1 MPSVREI
8 RGRIKSVKNTAR
20 VTNAMQMVAASKMRR
35 AQEQVVASRP
45 YAQKLRAVLAGL
57 AAQGTGDVDD
67 MHPLLENRPVRNV
80 LLLQITPDRGLAG
93 GLPSNINRAAGLFL
107 QKQEATASVITVG
120 RKGRDFMVR
129 AGRDLKGS
137 FPGLGERPSLGDCLP
152 ISALVAQLYTDGI
165 VDEVH
170 VAYTRFINTVVQE
183 ATVAQLLPIKTGELE
198 EPGAPADYEYE
209 PDAATVLNTL
219 LPRFLDT
226 QVYQAVLE
234 SNASEQ
240 SSRMV
245 AMKNATDAA
254 EEMVDGLTLELNKA
268 RQAMITA
275 ELLDLVGGV
284 AALEG

>member
-8 RGRIKSVKNTAR
+8 RGRIKSTRNTAR

-35 AQEQVVASRP
+35 AQEQVVGSRP

-57 AAQGTGDVDD
+57 AAQGTGDGDD
-67 MHPLLENRPVRNV
+67 GHPLLLSRPVKKV
-80 LLLQITPDRGLAG
+80 LLLEVTPDRGLAG
-93 GLPSNINRAAGLFL
+93 GLPSNINRAAGRFL
-107 QKQEATASVITVG
+107 LAQGVPTTVVTVG

-129 AGRDLKGS
+129 TGQDLQAS
-137 FPGLGERPSLGDCLP
+137 FPGLGDKPSLSDCLP
-152 ISALVAQLYTDGI
+152 ITAMVTQLYTDGL

-170 VAYTRFINTVVQE
+170 IAYTRFVNTLIQE
-183 ATVAQLLPIKTGELE
+183 PVIAQLLPIKPGELE
-198 EPGAPADYEYE
+198 EPGAPADYQYE

-234 SNASEQ
+234 SHASEQ

-245 AMKNATDAA
+245 AMRAATDAA
-254 EEMVDGLTLELNKA
+254 EEMVDSLTLELNKA

-284 AALEG
+284 AALEA

>member
-1 MPSVREI
+1 
-8 RGRIKSVKNTAR
+8 
-20 VTNAMQMVAASKMRR
+20 MQMVAASKMRR

-57 AAQGTGDVDD
+57 AAQGVGGGDET
-67 MHPLLENRPVRNV
+67 HPLLQSRPVRNV
-80 LLLQITPDRGLAG
+80 LLLEITPDRGLAG
-93 GLPSNINRAAGLFL
+93 GLPSNINRASGRFM
-107 QKQEATASVITVG
+107 QKQDIPATAITVG
-120 RKGRDFMVR
+120 RKGRDFMIR
-129 AGRDLKGS
+129 AGQTVQAS
-137 FPGLGERPSLGDCLP
+137 FPGLGEKPSLADCLP
-152 ISALVAQLYTDGI
+152 ISALIAQLYTDGV

-170 VAYTRFINTVVQE
+170 IAYTRFINTLFQE
-183 ATVAQLLPIKTGELE
+183 PVVAQLLPIKTGELE
-198 EPGAPADYEYE
+198 EAGSAADYEYE
-209 PDAATVLNTL
+209 PDAETVLNTL

-240 SSRMV
+240 SARMV
-245 AMKNATDAA
+245 AMRNATDAA
-254 EEMVDGLTLELNKA
+254 DEMVDSLTLELNKA

>member
-8 RGRIKSVKNTAR
+8 RGRIKSTRNTAR

-35 AQEQVVASRP
+35 AQEQVVGSRP

-57 AAQGTGDVDD
+57 AAQGTGYGDD
-67 MHPLLENRPVRNV
+67 GHPLLLSRPVKKV
-80 LLLQITPDRGLAG
+80 LLLEVTPDRGLAG
-93 GLPSNINRAAGLFL
+93 GLPSNINRAAGRFL
-107 QKQEATASVITVG
+107 LAQGVPTTVVTVG

-129 AGRDLKGS
+129 TGQDLQAS
-137 FPGLGERPSLGDCLP
+137 FPGLGDNPSMSDCLP
-152 ISALVAQLYTDGI
+152 ITAMLTQLYTDGL

-170 VAYTRFINTVVQE
+170 IAYTRFVNTLIQE
-183 ATVAQLLPIKTGELE
+183 PVIAQLLPINPGELE
-198 EPGAPADYEYE
+198 EPGAPADYQYE
-209 PDAATVLNTL
+209 PGAATVLNTL

-245 AMKNATDAA
+245 AMRAATDAA
-254 EEMVDGLTLELNKA
+254 EEMVDSLTLELNKA

-284 AALEG
+284 AALEA

>member
-1 MPSVREI
+1 
-8 RGRIKSVKNTAR
+8 
-20 VTNAMQMVAASKMRR
+20 MQMVAASKMRR
-35 AQEQVVASRP
+35 AQERVVGSRP

-57 AAQGTGDVDD
+57 AAQGAGDGDD
-67 MHPLLENRPVRNV
+67 GHPLLLSRPVKKV
-80 LLLQITPDRGLAG
+80 LLLEITPDRGLAG
-93 GLPSNINRAAGLFL
+93 GLPSNINRAAGRFL
-107 QKQEATASVITVG
+107 LAQDVPTTVVTVG

-129 AGRDLKGS
+129 TGQDLQAS
-137 FPGLGERPSLGDCLP
+137 FPGLGDKPSLSDCLP
-152 ISALVAQLYTDGI
+152 ITAMVTQLYTDGL

-170 VAYTRFINTVVQE
+170 IAYTRFVNTLIQE
-183 ATVAQLLPIKTGELE
+183 PVIAQLLPIKPGELE
-198 EPGAPADYEYE
+198 EPGAPADYQYE

-234 SNASEQ
+234 SHASEQ

-245 AMKNATDAA
+245 AMRAATDAA
-254 EEMVDGLTLELNKA
+254 EEMVDSLTLELNKA

-284 AALEG
+284 AALEA

>member
-35 AQEQVVASRP
+35 AQEQVVSSRP
-45 YAQKLRAVLAGL
+45 YTQKLRTVLAGL
-57 AAQGTGDVDD
+57 AEQGAREDD
-67 MHPLLENRPVRNV
+67 DSHPLLLSRPVKNV
-80 LLLQITPDRGLAG
+80 LLLEITPDRGLAG
-93 GLPSNINRAAGLFL
+93 GLPSNINRAAGRFL
-107 QKQEATASVITVG
+107 QMQEVPTSVVTVG

-129 AGRDLKGS
+129 AGRNLQAS
-137 FPGLGERPSLGDCLP
+137 FPGLGDKPTLAECLP
-152 ISALVAQLYTDGI
+152 ITALVSQLYSDGV

-170 VAYTRFINTVVQE
+170 LAYTQFINTVIQE
-183 ATVAQLLPIKTGELE
+183 AVVTQLLPIMAGGVE
-198 EPGAPADYEYE
+198 EPGARVDYEYE

-219 LPRFLDT
+219 VPRFLDT

>member
-8 RGRIKSVKNTAR
+8 RGRIKSTRNTAR

-35 AQEQVVASRP
+35 AQEQVVGSRP

-57 AAQGTGDVDD
+57 AAQGAGDGDD
-67 MHPLLENRPVRNV
+67 GHPLLLSRPVKKV
-80 LLLQITPDRGLAG
+80 LLLEVTPDRGLAG
-93 GLPSNINRAAGLFL
+93 GLPSNINRAAGRFL
-107 QKQEATASVITVG
+107 LAQGVPTTVVTVG

-129 AGRDLKGS
+129 TGQDLQAS
-137 FPGLGERPSLGDCLP
+137 FPGLGDNPSMSDCLP
-152 ISALVAQLYTDGI
+152 ITAMLTQLYTDGL

-170 VAYTRFINTVVQE
+170 IAYTRFVNTLIQE
-183 ATVAQLLPIKTGELE
+183 PVIAQLLPINPGELE
-198 EPGAPADYEYE
+198 EPGAPADYQYE
-209 PDAATVLNTL
+209 PGAATVLNTL

-245 AMKNATDAA
+245 AMRAATDAA
-254 EEMVDGLTLELNKA
+254 EEMVDSLTLELNKA

-284 AALEG
+284 AALEA

>member
-8 RGRIKSVKNTAR
+8 RGRIKSVRNTAR

-35 AQEQVVASRP
+35 AQEQVVGSRP

-57 AAQGTGDVDD
+57 TAQGAGADD
-67 MHPLLENRPVRNV
+67 PHPLLLSRPVRNV
-80 LLLQITPDRGLAG
+80 LLLEITPDRGLAG
-93 GLPSNINRAAGLFL
+93 GLPSNINRASVRFMLARDVPS
-107 QKQEATASVITVG
+107 TVITVG
-120 RKGRDFMVR
+120 RKGRDFMAR
-129 AGRDLKGS
+129 TGRDVQAS
-137 FPGLGERPSLGDCLP
+137 FAGLGDRPTLEDCLP
-152 ISALVAQLYTDGI
+152 ITAMVTQLYADGV

-170 VAYTRFINTVVQE
+170 IAYTRFVNTLIQE
-183 ATVAQLLPIKTGELE
+183 ATIVQLLPIKRSDVEAQAATV
-198 EPGAPADYEYE
+198 DYLYE
-209 PDAATVLNTL
+209 PDAETMLNAL

-240 SSRMV
+240 SARMV
-245 AMKNATDAA
+245 AMRAATDAA
-254 EEMVDGLTLELNKA
+254 EEMVETLTLELNKA

-284 AALEG
+284 AALEA

>member
-35 AQEQVVASRP
+35 AQEQVVSSRP
-45 YAQKLRAVLAGL
+45 YAQKLRSVLAGL
-57 AAQGTGDVDD
+57 AAQGAGDGDD
-67 MHPLLENRPVRNV
+67 THPLLVSRPVKNV
-80 LLLQITPDRGLAG
+80 LLLEITPDRGLAG
-93 GLPSNINRAAGLFL
+93 GLPSNINRAAGRFM
-107 QKQEATASVITVG
+107 QAQESPTSAVTVG

-129 AGRDLKGS
+129 AGRNLQAS
-137 FPGLGERPSLGDCLP
+137 FPGLGDRPTLADCLP
-152 ISALVAQLYTDGI
+152 ITALVSQLYTDGT

-170 VAYTRFINTVVQE
+170 IAYTRFINTVVQE
-183 ATVAQLLPIKTGELE
+183 AVVTQLLPIVAGGVE
-198 EPGAPADYEYE
+198 EAGAPADYEYE

-219 LPRFLDT
+219 VPRSLDT

-240 SSRMV
+240 SARMV
-245 AMKNATDAA
+245 SMKNATDAA

>member
-8 RGRIKSVKNTAR
+8 RGRIKSTRNTAR

-35 AQEQVVASRP
+35 AQEQVVGSRP

-57 AAQGTGDVDD
+57 AAQGTGDGDD
-67 MHPLLENRPVRNV
+67 GHPLLLSRPVKKV
-80 LLLQITPDRGLAG
+80 LLLEVTPDRGLAG
-93 GLPSNINRAAGLFL
+93 GLPSNINRAAGRFL
-107 QKQEATASVITVG
+107 LAQGVPTTVVTVG

-129 AGRDLKGS
+129 TGQDLQAS
-137 FPGLGERPSLGDCLP
+137 FPGLGDNPSMSDCLP
-152 ISALVAQLYTDGI
+152 ITAMLTQLYTDGL

-170 VAYTRFINTVVQE
+170 IAYTRFVNTLIQE
-183 ATVAQLLPIKTGELE
+183 PVIAQLLPINPGELE
-198 EPGAPADYEYE
+198 EPGAPADYQYE
-209 PDAATVLNTL
+209 PDAAMVLNTL

-245 AMKNATDAA
+245 AMRAATDAA
-254 EEMVDGLTLELNKA
+254 EEMVDSLTLELNKA

-284 AALEG
+284 AALEA

>member
-1 MPSVREI
+1 VPSVREI

-35 AQEQVVASRP
+35 AQEQVVSSRP
-45 YAQKLRAVLAGL
+45 YAQKLRSVLAGL
-57 AAQGTGDVDD
+57 AAQGAGDGDD
-67 MHPLLENRPVRNV
+67 THPLLVSRPVKNV
-80 LLLQITPDRGLAG
+80 LLLEITPDRGLAG
-93 GLPSNINRAAGLFL
+93 GLPSNINRAAGRFM
-107 QKQEATASVITVG
+107 QAQESPTSAVTVG

-129 AGRDLKGS
+129 AGRNLQAS
-137 FPGLGERPSLGDCLP
+137 FPGLGDRPTLADCLP
-152 ISALVAQLYTDGI
+152 ITALVSQLYTDGT

-170 VAYTRFINTVVQE
+170 IAYTRFINTVVQE
-183 ATVAQLLPIKTGELE
+183 AVVTQLLPIVAGGVE
-198 EPGAPADYEYE
+198 EAGAPADYEYE

-219 LPRFLDT
+219 VPRSLDT

-240 SSRMV
+240 SARMV
-245 AMKNATDAA
+245 SMKNATDAA